1 MDKTTEV
8 TLTVREQKRLFVIT
22 EVLAGRW
29 TAAQAAGKL
38 GLSLRQ
44 TRRLLATYRRDGPS
58 SLVHGNRGRVTARR
72 LSPELRD
79 EVVGL
84 VRGSY
89 PDYNDYHLAE
99 ILAEEHGLVL
109 SRSSVRRI
117 RRAAGL
123 PSPRKRRSPRH
134 RSWRQ
139 RSARRG
145 MLLQID
151 GSDHDWLE
159 SRGPKLSLLA
169 AIDDATGEVLWALFR
184 PEEDAAGYF
193 LLLEHILHTH
203 GLPEA
208 VYADRHTIFQSPK
221 KATIAEELAGKL
233 PRSQF
238 GRLLDE
244 LDVLLIKA
252 HSPQAK
258 GRIERLFG
266 TLQDRLVKALRQAG
280 ATCLEEANQVLPGF
294 LPRFNARFAV
304 PPAEEPTAYRP
315 WPMGLEPDDV
325 LCFKHERVVANDNAI
340 SFSGQRL
347 SIDPGPHRRSFAHC
361 RVEVRQLLNGQL
373 LVCYQ
378 GKPIA
383 RFKPLLA
390 SPPTPGKFTPADPQP
405 VKTRI
410 TTNRQIRH
418 RVTPRQPYKPAPD
431 HPWRKP
437 FLIQTKP
444 KKAPG

>member
-1 MDKTTEV
+1 MDKTREV

-22 EVLAGRW
+22 EVVAGRW
-29 TAAQAAGKL
+29 TAAEGAEKL

-44 TRRLLATYRRDGPS
+44 MRRLLAACRRDGPS
-58 SLVHGNRGRVTARR
+58 ALVHGNRGRATARR
-72 LSPELRD
+72 LSPGLR
-79 EVVGL
+79 EQVVGL
-84 VRGSY
+84 VKSSY
-89 PDYNDYHLAE
+89 SDYNDYHLAE
-99 ILAEEHGLVL
+99 ILAEEHDIIL

-117 RRAAGL
+117 RRGAGV
-123 PSPRKRRSPRH
+123 PGPRKRRSPRH
-134 RSWRQ
+134 RSQRP

-151 GSDHDWLE
+151 GSDHAWLE
-159 SRGPKLSLLA
+159 NRGPKLSLLA
-169 AIDDATGEVLWALFR
+169 AIDDATGEVVWAVFR
-184 PEEDAAGYF
+184 PEEDAVGYF
-193 LLLEHILHTH
+193 LLLQHILQTH

-244 LDVLLIKA
+244 LDILLIKA

-280 ATCLEEANQVLPGF
+280 ATSLEEANQVLPGF
-294 LPRFNARFAV
+294 LSRFNARFAV
-304 PPAEEPTAYRP
+304 PPAEEPSAYRP
-315 WPMGLEPDDV
+315 WPTGLKPEDV

-347 SIDPGPHRRSFAHC
+347 SIEPGSPRRSYARC

-373 LVCYQ
+373 LVSYQ

-390 SPPTPGKFTPADPQP
+390 GPPTLAKFTPADPQP
-405 VKTRI
+405 VRVRI
-410 TTNRQIRH
+410 TPTSRKRPARKSQ
-418 RVTPRQPYKPAPD
+418 QPYKPPPD

-437 FLIQTKP
+437 FLIQGKP
-444 KKAPG
+444 KKTEG